1 MSTLESKRAKFN
13 YYRVL
18 LFREQPSLAFSGL
31 TREIGTPREYEKN
44 LEDPSYF
51 DKKTDITVL
60 QEETNEL
67 HEYFMKQNVQ
77 DRDVVSDQ
85 KTALSNSNSTRKNTN
100 DKNECINSA
109 GSQGDANQFDDNLM
123 TKHNLAVKIPDS
135 RGTCTPIKSLN
146 TFLFDWK
153 IKARVTKKHQKKA
166 WKN

>member
-67 HEYFMKQNVQ
+67 HEYFMKQNIQ
-77 DRDVVSDQ
+77 DRDVISD
-85 KTALSNSNSTRKNTN
+85 
-100 DKNECINSA
+100 
-109 GSQGDANQFDDNLM
+109 
-123 TKHNLAVKIPDS
+123 
-135 RGTCTPIKSLN
+135 
-146 TFLFDWK
+146 
-153 IKARVTKKHQKKA
+153 
-166 WKN
+166 